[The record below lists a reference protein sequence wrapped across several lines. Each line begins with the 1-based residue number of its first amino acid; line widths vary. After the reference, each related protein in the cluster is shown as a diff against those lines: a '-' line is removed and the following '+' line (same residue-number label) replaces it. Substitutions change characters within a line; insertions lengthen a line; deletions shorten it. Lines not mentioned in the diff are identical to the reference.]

1 MKYLWLVILIV
12 AYVVMTIS
20 SIIDIKET
28 VKANGYEN
36 AIWFLDSLSYLW
48 MFITIMSLFI
58 WSLILFLEEY
68 L

>member
-12 AYVVMTIS
+12 AYVAMTIS
-20 SIIDIKET
+20 SIIDIVRT
-28 VKANGYEN
+28 VKANGYRN

-48 MFITIMSLFI
+48 MSITIISLFI
-58 WSLILFLEEY
+58 WSLILFLEGY

>member
-28 VKANGYEN
+28 VKANGYRN
-36 AIWFLDSLSYLW
+36 AIYFLDSLSYLW
-48 MFITIMSLFI
+48 MTITIILLFI
-58 WSLILFLEEY
+58 WSLILFLEGY